1 METWNA
7 PLSIFAPLI
16 LGVPDETNGP
26 KVDKLLGTAASLV
39 PKTTTPYAV
48 KRRGSFTKSR
58 QVWTRQVVYYVGN
71 AARPHVM
78 RVRLLDV
85 PPDKTIQE
93 VGIGS
98 AMWEVTLDLLP
109 AGSANPAIPPDRA
122 VAFLNVT
129 LLTKDRG
136 GLRGGPQLALLRH
149 LFVSGTAAHYPDL
162 VVVGGQ
168 RDWSDDWWQE
178 STSTEG
184 AD

>member
-58 QVWTRQVVYYVGN
+58 QVWTRQVGYYVGN

-109 AGSANPAIPPDRA
+109 AGSANPAIPDQRS
-122 VAFLNVT
+122 
-129 LLTKDRG
+129 RG
-136 GLRGGPQLALLRH
+136 SAWRSATRSPEAPVRFGDSGALPGPGRRRWTAGL
-149 LFVSGTAAHYPDL
+149 V
-162 VVVGGQ
+162 
-168 RDWSDDWWQE
+168 
-178 STSTEG
+178 
-184 AD
+184 